1 MFQEAGERLE
11 DRIAAA
17 ATRPDIGVEMF
28 YTTGRD
34 RSSLASAARDHGVA
48 IISVLADPR
57 TRLIEKDTH
66 AGFQDLFRKAAQDAL
81 ALGCTRVVV
90 GSGPGVPYMSRA
102 VQLGIVA
109 QAVAGIAPIAE
120 ELGVVA
126 ILEAVNTRVDHPGVL
141 FSQTVDAASVV
152 RAVNHP
158 RVRLLY
164 DIYHS
169 IAEGENVAEQLA
181 ANIDIIEHVQIADA
195 PGRGEPG
202 TGEVDWAAT
211 LRLLRGVGY
220 AGVVGVECHPS
231 RPSTADALAHIRDL
245 AARI

>member
-1 MFQEAGERLE
+1 
-11 DRIAAA
+11 
-17 ATRPDIGVEMF
+17 
-28 YTTGRD
+28 
-34 RSSLASAARDHGVA
+34 
-48 IISVLADPR
+48 
-57 TRLIEKDTH
+57 
-66 AGFQDLFRKAAQDAL
+66 
-81 ALGCTRVVV
+81 
-90 GSGPGVPYMSRA
+90 MSRA

-158 RVRLLY
+158 RVRHLSL
-164 DIYHS
+164 DCRGREMWPS
-169 IAEGENVAEQLA
+169 NWPPTSTSSSMSRSPT
-181 ANIDIIEHVQIADA
+181 